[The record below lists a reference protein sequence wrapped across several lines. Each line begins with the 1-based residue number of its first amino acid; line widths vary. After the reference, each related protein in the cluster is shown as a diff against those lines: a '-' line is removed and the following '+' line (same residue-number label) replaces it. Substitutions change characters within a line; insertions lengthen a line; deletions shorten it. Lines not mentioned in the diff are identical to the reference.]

1 MALNYDETPWLI
13 YRPYLIKLYI
23 YHAISR
29 VAIYRCVG
37 NRRKLQV
44 RVSGVPRVS
53 RCRHAAGAVLV
64 LVDVVD
70 FVEQ

>member
-1 MALNYDETPWLI
+1 ML
-13 YRPYLIKLYI
+13 
-23 YHAISR
+23 SR
-29 VAIYRCVG
+29 VAVYRRVG